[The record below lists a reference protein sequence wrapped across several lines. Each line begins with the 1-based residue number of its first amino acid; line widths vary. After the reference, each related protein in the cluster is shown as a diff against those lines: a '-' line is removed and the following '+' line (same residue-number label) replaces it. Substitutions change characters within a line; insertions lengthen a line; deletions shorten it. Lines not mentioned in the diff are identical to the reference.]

1 MYRNTWMEID
11 LDALYENIERIRKKC
26 GKRLIAVVK
35 AGGYGCGDLAVAKT
49 AIKAGAKMLAV
60 SSVDEALILRNKGYD
75 GKLLILGHSDPED
88 VSVMV
93 REKISAPA
101 YSLNWVRRIVEQNCH
116 GLHVHI
122 KVDTGMNRI
131 GFREIGEIRQAMRIL
146 EANHCVIEGI
156 FTHFAC
162 ADTSPEKTEMQF
174 QRFHDIVSALDYPF
188 KWIHCDNS
196 DAAVSLDEKFT
207 NAFRLGISMYGISS
221 YMKDLNY
228 PISLYSRIF
237 LVKKV
242 PAGESIGYGATYT
255 TKEEEWIGTMP
266 IGYADGFIRQNQNR
280 MVYCCGEYV
289 PIAGRIC
296 MDQTMLRLP
305 YQMKEGTEVEIFG
318 PHINIETM
326 AKDLNTI
333 PYEILCLIS
342 DRVTRVYK
350 RNGQVVAETNG
361 RITESLNWQ
370 NIG

>member
-11 LDALYENIERIRKKC
+11 LDALYENIERIRKKN

-60 SSVDEALILRNKGYD
+60 SSVDEALILRNKGYK
-75 GKLLILGHSDPED
+75 GKLLILGHTDPED

-93 REKISAPA
+93 KEKISAPA
-101 YSLNWVRRIVEQNCH
+101 YSLNWVRKIIGRDCAGLRI
-116 GLHVHI
+116 HI

-131 GFREIGEIRQAMRIL
+131 GFREIGEILQAIRLL
-146 EANHCVIEGI
+146 EANNCVIEGI

-162 ADTSPEKTEMQF
+162 ADTSPEMTERQFMQF
-174 QRFHDIVSALDYPF
+174 HEIVNALNYPF
-188 KWIHCDNS
+188 DWIHCDNS
-196 DAAVSLDEKFT
+196 DASVMLEEDFS

-255 TKEEEWIGTMP
+255 TTQEEWIGTMP
-266 IGYADGFIRQNQNR
+266 IG
-280 MVYCCGEYV
+280 
-289 PIAGRIC
+289 
-296 MDQTMLRLP
+296 
-305 YQMKEGTEVEIFG
+305 
-318 PHINIETM
+318 
-326 AKDLNTI
+326 
-333 PYEILCLIS
+333 
-342 DRVTRVYK
+342 
-350 RNGQVVAETNG
+350 
-361 RITESLNWQ
+361 
-370 NIG
+370 